1 VPKKRSKHHL
11 NAIQPGYQLHWYEIR
26 DILGQGGF
34 GITYL
39 AYDRNLAH
47 EVAIKEYLPVD
58 LAARAADGSAMPI
71 SHDHVERYR
80 WGLERFIEEARTIG
94 QFKHP
99 NIVRVRNVFE
109 ANNTAYM
116 VMDYELGESL
126 QEILSRRKILDE
138 ADIGT
143 VLYPI
148 IDGMKLVH
156 AHGFIHRDVKPANIF
171 IRVDG
176 DPVLLDFGSAR
187 QALEQSRANLT
198 SLFSKGYAPIEQYN
212 TQEEQGPWTDI
223 YAVGATMYRAI
234 AGVPPADAI
243 DRSSAISIAGHDTY
257 VPALEVGLG
266 RYSTSLL
273 EAIDY
278 AMRFRRQDRPQ
289 SISEWQQVLSG
300 RSSAAAQHLEST
312 GAHPIAPATPAAVE
326 KPPTTTPM
334 NRPPSA
340 APEPGAMSG
349 SQMQALL
356 TRAEQGD
363 ADSQFAVAFMYAKGI
378 EAERDDASALEWFHE
393 AAAQGHTQAQFNLG
407 VMYSRGRGVEQNYA
421 EALTWYLMAA
431 EQGDSAA
438 QATVASMYMKGI
450 GTTADTK
457 AAFDW
462 SMRAAK
468 RGHLNSM
475 FNLGE
480 MYLHGHGVDQNP
492 AEAFRWYRKA
502 ADKGHI
508 GAQINVGFMYGKGQG
523 VERNDTEAYHWYRRA
538 AESGNPNAQYNLGV
552 IYSKGRGIS
561 RNVEEAR
568 KWYQRAADQGNAN
581 AGRALAKLDTA

>member
-1 VPKKRSKHHL
+1 MAKKRSKHHL

-58 LAARAADGSAMPI
+58 LSTRGVDGSAMPI

-80 WGLERFIEEARTIG
+80 WGLERFIDEARTIG

-126 QEILSRRKILDE
+126 QDILSRRKILDE

-143 VLYPI
+143 VLNPI
-148 IDGMKLVH
+148 VDGMKLVH
-156 AHGFIHRDVKPANIF
+156 AHGFIHRDIKPANIF

-223 YAVGATMYRAI
+223 YALGATMYRAI

-257 VPALEVGLG
+257 VSAMEVGKD
-266 RYSTSLL
+266 RYSTALL

-278 AMRFRRQDRPQ
+278 AMRFRRHDRPQ
-289 SISEWQQVLSG
+289 SITEWQQVLSG
-300 RSSAAAQHLEST
+300 RSTAAAQHLEST
-312 GAHPIAPATPAAVE
+312 GEHPIPAMRTERGPATEPLGQPAPASSPLQDQL
-326 KPPTTTPM
+326 KK
-334 NRPPSA
+334 
-340 APEPGAMSG
+340 
-349 SQMQALL
+349 
-356 TRAEQGD
+356 AEQGD
-363 ADSQFAVAFMYAKGI
+363 AEAQFAVAFMYAKGI
-378 EAERDDASALEWFHE
+378 ETDRDDAKAAEWFHE
-393 AAAQGHTQAQFNLG
+393 AAAQGHVQAQFNLG
-407 VMYSRGRGVEQNYA
+407 VIYSRGRGTEQDYS

-431 EQGDSAA
+431 EQGDSTA

-450 GTTADTK
+450 GTPADSK

-462 SMRAAK
+462 SMRAAR

-480 MYLHGHGVDQNP
+480 MYLHGLGVEQNLP
-492 AEAFRWYRKA
+492 EAFRWYRKA
-502 ADKGHI
+502 AEKGHI

-568 KWYQRAADQGNAN
+568 KWYQRAADQGDPN
-581 AGRALAKLDTA
+581 AGRALAKLSAA